1 MPWINNLKLMPKL
14 LLTFGVLL
22 LVMLLQGIVAY
33 RGLHSLNNVTTELAG
48 SRMESIRMAGEMRG
62 MLGEYRNAAY
72 QQLIRAS
79 DDVKSDARK
88 QAVDLRTSMDTSIK
102 EYPKLVDNAQ
112 QKKLFDTFAKEWKDA
127 LASYDSVTEML
138 ELDLPDDAIDTFV
151 GETRTKHRKAASAL
165 EALIA
170 EDNRLARASRRGRV
184 HLFRLRRADRD
195 RPVGRRRAR
204 PGAGLAVRARPGRQR
219 AWRRVGCQRR
229 GRRQARWPHRR
240 QPPG

>member
-79 DDVKSDARK
+79 DDVKSDA
-88 QAVDLRTSMDTSIK
+88 QA
-102 EYPKLVDNAQ
+102 
-112 QKKLFDTFAKEWKDA
+112 
-127 LASYDSVTEML
+127 
-138 ELDLPDDAIDTFV
+138 
-151 GETRTKHRKAASAL
+151 G
-165 EALIA
+165 
-170 EDNRLARASRRGRV
+170 
-184 HLFRLRRADRD
+184 RRAAHQHGQVDQ
-195 RPVGRRRAR
+195 
-204 PGAGLAVRARPGRQR
+204 GLPEAGRQR
-219 AWRRVGCQRR
+219 AAEEAVRHLRQGME
-229 GRRQARWPHRR
+229 GR
-240 QPPG
+240 PGLL

>member
-88 QAVDLRTSMDTSIK
+88 QGVDLRASMDKSIK
-102 EYPKLVDNAQ
+102 EYPKLVDNPQ
-112 QKKLFDTFAKEWKDA
+112 QKKLFDAFARNGRTRWRPMT
-127 LASYDSVTEML
+127 ASPRCWNWTC
-138 ELDLPDDAIDTFV
+138 
-151 GETRTKHRKAASAL
+151 RTTP
-165 EALIA
+165 LIP
-170 EDNRLARASRRGRV
+170 SS
-184 HLFRLRRADRD
+184 
-195 RPVGRRRAR
+195 AR
-204 PGAGLAVRARPGRQR
+204 PAPSTARPPRR
-219 AWRRVGCQRR
+219 WRR
-229 GRRQARWPHRR
+229 
-240 QPPG
+240 

>member
-48 SRMESIRMAGEMRG
+48 SRMESIRLAGEMRG

-88 QAVDLRTSMDTSIK
+88 QAVDLRTSMDKSIRTIRSWSTTHNRRSCST
-102 EYPKLVDNAQ
+102 PSPRNGRMRWRPMTASPRCWNLTCQ
-112 QKKLFDTFAKEWKDA
+112 TMPSIPSSAKPVPSTA
-127 LASYDSVTEML
+127 
-138 ELDLPDDAIDTFV
+138 
-151 GETRTKHRKAASAL
+151 
-165 EALIA
+165 
-170 EDNRLARASRRGRV
+170 RL
-184 HLFRLRRADRD
+184 
-195 RPVGRRRAR
+195 
-204 PGAGLAVRARPGRQR
+204 
-219 AWRRVGCQRR
+219 
-229 GRRQARWPHRR
+229 HRR
-240 QPPG
+240 WKR